1 MRPPRTRRYANN
13 MNRKASAQ
21 WKGDLRSGSGVV
33 STESGVLQNAQYSFK
48 TRFEQ
53 GKGTNPEELLAAAHA
68 GCFSMALSLMLQNE
82 GLKADTID
90 TTCTISLEKEGEAF
104 AIKRS
109 HLELR
114 AKIPGAHQDAFDRAT
129 QAAKEGCPV
138 SKLFDTEITL
148 DAKLES

>member
-1 MRPPRTRRYANN
+1 VDRTA
-13 MNRKASAQ
+13 KAQ
-21 WKGDLRSGSGVV
+21 WRGDLKSGSGII
-33 STESGVLQNAQYSFK
+33 SSASGVLSNTPYSFK

-53 GKGTNPEELLAAAHA
+53 GNGTNPEELLAAAHA

-82 GLKADTID
+82 GLRADSID
-90 TTCTISLEKEGEAF
+90 TTCTVTLDKEGDGF

-109 HLELR
+109 HLDLT
-114 AKIPGAHQDAFDRAT
+114 AKIPGASQDAFNRAA

>member
-1 MRPPRTRRYANN
+1 

-21 WKGDLRSGSGVV
+21 WTGDLRSGAGII
-33 STESGVLQNAQYSFK
+33 STESGVLSNAQYSFK
-48 TRFEQ
+48 ARFEQ
-53 GKGTNPEELLAAAHA
+53 GNGTNPEELLAAAHA

-82 GLKADTID
+82 SLKADSIE
-90 TTCTISLEKEGEAF
+90 TTCTITLDKEGEGF

-109 HLELR
+109 HLQLR
-114 AKIPGAHQDAFDRAT
+114 AKIPGASQDAFERAT